1 MNSGKAFCSLSASP
15 PSAGISQIKAT
26 HSSRAAQAGN
36 GARWILM
43 VVMTSGQMD
52 YKLCTG
58 EEVEAQ
64 DRAGSSSTASK
75 ATRIYYLGPRE
86 EMKRLAD

>member
-1 MNSGKAFCSLSASP
+1 MNLFFSLSSAARAGLMSNGKRSVALPASP
-15 PSAGISQIKAT
+15 PLAGISQIKAT

-43 VVMTSGQMD
+43 VLMTSGQMD

-58 EEVEAQ
+58 EEMEAL
-64 DRAGSSSTASK
+64 S
-75 ATRIYYLGPRE
+75 
-86 EMKRLAD
+86 

>member
-1 MNSGKAFCSLSASP
+1 MTGLVSGGKAFYSQPVSP

-43 VVMTSGQMD
+43 VLMTSGQMD

-64 DRAGSSSTASK
+64 GQSLFFLLR
-75 ATRIYYLGPRE
+75 
-86 EMKRLAD
+86 